1 MRAFENLL
9 AWVLRSGTDAGN
21 SAIFSPAEA
30 NNLHKH
36 GRKHASPGQVDRLL
50 SLNTVGEFS
59 VDTGTSAFR
68 YITTHYH

>member
-9 AWVLRSGTDAGN
+9 AWVVCSGTDAGN
-21 SAIFSPAEA
+21 FAIFSPAEA

-36 GRKHASPGQVDRLL
+36 GHKNACPCQVDRLL
-50 SLNTVGEFS
+50 SLKTVGKFS

-68 YITTHYH
+68 YITTHHH

>member
-9 AWVLRSGTDAGN
+9 ARVVCSGTDAGN

-36 GRKHASPGQVDRLL
+36 GHKNASPCQVDRRLC
-50 SLNTVGEFS
+50 LNTVGKFS
-59 VDTGTSAFR
+59 VDIGTAALR
-68 YITTHYH
+68 YITTHHY